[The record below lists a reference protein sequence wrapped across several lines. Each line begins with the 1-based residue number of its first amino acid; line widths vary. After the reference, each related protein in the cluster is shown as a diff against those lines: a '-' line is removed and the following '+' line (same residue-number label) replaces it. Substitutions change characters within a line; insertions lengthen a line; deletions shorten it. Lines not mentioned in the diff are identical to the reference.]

1 KSAQIREIL
10 ISESAWEEMTCLFA
24 PSIEDFIKPGNLD
37 SLIYVCDDEEEQ
49 FLTVKAI
56 MSMTGAKVSSDGHIK
71 LRLRRIHDRYK
82 QQFNGKK
89 IRKNQKSSLYKHR

>member
-1 KSAQIREIL
+1 AIRRQRQMCIR
-10 ISESAWEEMTCLFA
+10 
-24 PSIEDFIKPGNLD
+24 DR
-37 SLIYVCDDEEEQ
+37 
-49 FLTVKAI
+49 
-56 MSMTGAKVSSDGHIK
+56 VSSDGHIK

>member
-1 KSAQIREIL
+1 
-10 ISESAWEEMTCLFA
+10 M
-24 PSIEDFIKPGNLD
+24 IEDFIKHGNLD

-89 IRKNQKSSLYKHR
+89 IRKIKNLLCINIGDFYYIGTL

>member
-1 KSAQIREIL
+1 TVCVVGKIRDLILQLSKS
-10 ISESAWEEMTCLFA
+10 
-24 PSIEDFIKPGNLD
+24 SIYSTKP
-37 SLIYVCDDEEEQ
+37 
-49 FLTVKAI
+49 AI